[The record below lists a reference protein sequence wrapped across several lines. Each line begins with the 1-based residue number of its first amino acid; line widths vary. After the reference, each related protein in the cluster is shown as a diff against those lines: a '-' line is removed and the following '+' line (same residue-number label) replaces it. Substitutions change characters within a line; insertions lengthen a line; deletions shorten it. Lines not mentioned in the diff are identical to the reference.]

1 MNAVV
6 RKEEPLVTVIT
17 PVYNGAAYI
26 GECIESV
33 LRQTYTNWRYIV
45 SDNASTDDTVAI
57 ASRCAAR
64 DSRVTVHE
72 NREFLGLIDNWNRA
86 LSCLDEDAAY
96 CKVVHADDWI
106 YPECLEE
113 MVALARRN
121 PSVGIVGAYR
131 LEELK
136 PGLWGLPYGQTVT
149 SGFDIC
155 RDTLVKKVFLFGS
168 PSNILMRADLVR
180 RFDPFYDAGY
190 LHADKEVCLRM
201 LQESDFGFV
210 FKILTFTR
218 RHNESETSRSMV
230 FNTRLS
236 EDLLLF
242 KQYGPRYFS
251 DAEFADMLKRQ
262 IRGHYRLLGRAVFQR
277 KNKEFWTYQ
286 AAILRK
292 LGSQLSYVWLAY
304 SALLALLDFRATMRS
319 LRGAS
324 RG

>member
-1 MNAVV
+1 VAPN
-6 RKEEPLVTVIT
+6 EEPLVTVIT

-26 GECIESV
+26 AECIESV

-57 ASRCAAR
+57 AARYAAR
-64 DSRVTVHE
+64 DSRITVQE
-72 NREFLGLIDNWNRA
+72 NHEFLDLIDNWNRA
-86 LSCLDEDAAY
+86 LSCVDPEAAY
-96 CKVVHADDWI
+96 CKVIHADDWI

-113 MVALARRN
+113 MVALARQN
-121 PSVGIVGAYR
+121 PSVGIVSAYR

-149 SGFDIC
+149 PGPDVC
-155 RDTLVKKVFLFGS
+155 RDTLAKTAFLFGS

-180 RFDPFYDAGY
+180 KSAPFYDAGY

-210 FKILTFTR
+210 FKILSFTR

-230 FNTRLS
+230 FSTRLS

-242 KQYGPRYFS
+242 KQYGPSYFS
-251 DAEFADMLKRQ
+251 EAEFDRMLKRQ
-262 IRGHYRLLGRAVFQR
+262 IRSHYRLLGRAVFQ
-277 KNKEFWTYQ
+277 KKGEEFWTYQ
-286 AAILRK
+286 ASILHK
-292 LGSQLSYVWLAY
+292 LGLRLSYMSLGY
-304 SALLALLDFRATMRS
+304 SALLALLDFRATVHS
-319 LRGAS
+319 LREAS
-324 RG
+324 KG